1 VPVELVLNG
10 FPVERVEVPADG
22 REHPIAFTHRVEQ
35 SSWAAIRV
43 FPGAHTNPVFL
54 PVAGAPIRPNRDS
67 ARWCLACVEQCWR
80 EKAVTYTGE
89 ERATAEADYAVAR
102 EYFSRLAE

>member
-1 VPVELVLNG
+1 MEVFATDIDIFARTDVELACRNLYSIALAMSG
-10 FPVERVEVPADG
+10 ERRSNRG
-22 REHPIAFTHRVEQ
+22 MQ
-35 SSWAAIRV
+35 
-43 FPGAHTNPVFL
+43 
-54 PVAGAPIRPNRDS
+54 RPNRDS

-102 EYFSRLAE
+102 EFFSRVAE

>member
-1 VPVELVLNG
+1 M
-10 FPVERVEVPADG
+10 PADG
-22 REHPIAFTHRVEQ
+22 REHPVVFTRRVEQ

-54 PVAGAPIRPNRDS
+54 RVAGAPIRPNRDS

-80 EKAVTYTGE
+80 EKAVTYHE
-89 ERATAEADYAVAR
+89 RERATAEADYAVAR
-102 EYFSRLAE
+102 EFFSRLAE